1 MTYCDIVYQM
11 LERLTLN
18 ENSGVFTESQ
28 RDLLQSNGYK
38 IFRLRGETISQLIAN
53 GSPFASI
60 WHRGLE
66 IEMESSKQTE
76 VALKTDNPFM
86 PNTGSKPFSEQL
98 VLLEKYND
106 ELVNT
111 LPDMRA
117 VVGSAADYVEL
128 DVLCRQDNGRSIYR
142 RAGNSNYAVT
152 SSVFE
157 NHQIFVGGF
166 YDGSIIMSY
175 RFGDKGDSDMRLVP
189 LIVPLT

>member
-1 MTYCDIVYQM
+1 M
-11 LERLTLN
+11 LERLFLN
-18 ENSGVFTESQ
+18 GNPAEFTEIQ

-38 IFRLRGETISQLIAN
+38 IFRLRGETISQLIAG
-53 GSPFASI
+53 GSPFASV

-66 IEMESSKQTE
+66 IEMEHSKQTE
-76 VALKTDNPFM
+76 VALKTDDPFM
-86 PNTGSKPFSEQL
+86 PNTGSRPFFEQRI
-98 VLLEKYND
+98 LLEKYND
-106 ELVNT
+106 ELANKF
-111 LPDMRA
+111 PGMKA
-117 VVGSAADYVEL
+117 VIGSAADYVEL
-128 DVLCRQDNGRSIYR
+128 DILCRRQDSRSIYR

-189 LIVPLT
+189 LITPLI